1 MTLHARFDDELGILG
16 IGVEPMGPA
25 GLATDSFGEV
35 VVRVDRA
42 DPYGVLGVECFSDDG
57 TVPRELEVAVE
68 ALFGTEAA
76 RAVAQVRP
84 GFGEDASIDASRAGV
99 RRALCDLL
107 SLRAAQDDS
116 PPAIRPSPWWFA
128 ETALLVARLPDA
140 LGARWQA
147 VEAAS
152 VAAEGL
158 VGLDLGA
165 IPNFLRQRVGAV
177 LTAVGSLL
185 SDDGQHEL
193 SMPMIEAARSLERA
207 PRLELDSADL
217 DERFRQIAETMADIA
232 PSEVEEAVLVRASPA
247 GSVASSGAA
256 RAGWRKPMDLGVLA
270 STAERFGLWG
280 RASDHWQE
288 CAQGWHEVGDVDRA
302 TLALGYGA
310 ECSERE
316 GDAGQATLLRERAQR
331 LSGSPWVRARLEAA
345 RELPEAFLAER
356 LHPGDGVSA

>member
-35 VVRVDRA
+35 GLRVDRA
-42 DPYGVLGVECFSDDG
+42 DPYGVLGVECFSDDRS
-57 TVPRELEVAVE
+57 VPRELEAAVE

-76 RAVAQVRP
+76 GVVGQVRP
-84 GFGEDASIDASRAGV
+84 GAERDASIDASRAGV

-107 SLRAAQDDS
+107 LLRAAQDDS
-116 PPAIRPSPWWFA
+116 PPAIRRSPWWFA

-158 VGLDLGA
+158 AGLDLGGT
-165 IPNFLRQRVGAV
+165 PNLLRQRVGVV

-185 SDDGQHEL
+185 SHDGHHEL
-193 SMPMIEAARSLERA
+193 SVPMIEAARSLERA
-207 PRLELDSADL
+207 PRMELDPTDL

-232 PSEVEEAVLVRASPA
+232 PNEVEEAVLVQQQRGTQLRRALHA
-247 GSVASSGAA
+247 QLVT
-256 RAGWRKPMDLGVLA
+256 PMPHL
-270 STAERFGLWG
+270 
-280 RASDHWQE
+280 
-288 CAQGWHEVGDVDRA
+288 
-302 TLALGYGA
+302 
-310 ECSERE
+310 
-316 GDAGQATLLRERAQR
+316 
-331 LSGSPWVRARLEAA
+331 
-345 RELPEAFLAER
+345 
-356 LHPGDGVSA
+356 